1 MKGLKMKW
9 FGCLVLLFLAGQASA
24 QSLEPRFYSNAPK
37 GMNFLLGGYIY
48 SYGGLAFDPALAV
61 DDAKLHI
68 NTPVIAYAR
77 SLGFFGKSAKFD
89 IAVPYSYLSGT
100 ATQNGN
106 PIERDVDGF
115 NDPQFR
121 ASVNF
126 IGAPA
131 LSLKEFMAYQQDF
144 VMGASLKMT
153 APLGQY
159 DNTKLV
165 NIGQNRWSF
174 TPELGMSKTFG
185 PLILE
190 VAGAVTL
197 YTENDDVKGVT
208 LDQDAIYSMQ
218 AHLVYTF
225 PKQIWIALDG
235 TYYAG
240 GETTVG
246 GVEKDNPLSNT
257 RLGATLAFPVNKKSS
272 IKLYGSEGISKRTG
286 SDFTVVGAAWQYRWG
301 GGL

>member
-1 MKGLKMKW
+1 MKW
-9 FGCLVLLFLAGQASA
+9 LGVLVVLGLAGRAEA
-24 QSLEPRFYSNAPK
+24 QSMEPRFYSNAPK
-37 GMNFLLGGYIY
+37 GMNFLLGGYVY
-48 SYGGLAFDPALAV
+48 SHGGVAFDPALEL
-61 DDAKLHI
+61 DDANMNIHS
-68 NTPVIAYAR
+68 PVVAYAR
-77 SLGFFGKSAKFD
+77 SLDFFGKSAKFD
-89 IAVPYSYLSGT
+89 VVVPYSYLSGT

-106 PIERDVDGF
+106 PVSREVDGF

-131 LSLKEFMAYQQDF
+131 LSLKEFMAYQQNF

-159 DNTKLV
+159 DNSKLV
-165 NIGQNRWSF
+165 NIGQNRWSI
-174 TPELGMSKTFG
+174 TPELGMSKTLG

-190 VAGAVTL
+190 VAGSVSFFSN
-197 YTENDDVKGVT
+197 NDDAFGMT
-208 LDQDAIYSMQ
+208 LEQDPIYAVQ
-218 AHLVYTF
+218 GHLVYTL
-225 PKQIWIALDG
+225 PKAIWIALDA

-246 GVEKDNPLSNT
+246 GVEKDNTLGNS
-257 RLGATLAFPVNKKSS
+257 RLGATLALPVNKKNSL
-272 IKLYGSEGISKRTG
+272 KLYFSEGISKRTG
-286 SDFTVVGAAWQYRWG
+286 SDFTIAGVAWQYRWG

>member
-1 MKGLKMKW
+1 MGLIL
-9 FGCLVLLFLAGQASA
+9 GAAGSARAQA
-24 QSLEPRFYSNAPK
+24 LEPRFYSNAPV
-37 GMNFLLGGYIY
+37 GMNFALGGYIY
-48 SYGGLAFDPALAV
+48 SYGGVAFDPALEL

-100 ATQNGN
+100 ATQNGT
-106 PIERDVDGF
+106 PVSRTVDGF

-131 LSLKEFMAYQQDF
+131 LALKEFMEYQQNF

-153 APLGQY
+153 APFGQY

-185 PLILE
+185 PVILE
-190 VAGAVTL
+190 VAGAMTL
-197 YTENDDVKGVT
+197 FTQNDDVKGMT
-208 LDQDAIYSMQ
+208 LDQEPIYSVQ
-218 AHLVYTF
+218 GHLVYTF
-225 PKQIWIALDG
+225 PKQIWVALDS

-246 GVEKDNPLSNT
+246 GVEKDNELGNS
-257 RLGATLAFPVNKKSS
+257 RLGATVAFPVNKKNS
-272 IKLYGSEGISKRTG
+272 IKLYWSSGISKRTG
-286 SDFTVVGAAWQYRWG
+286 SDFDVYGVAWQVRWG

>member
-1 MKGLKMKW
+1 MAGKKILGVVM
-9 FGCLVLLFLAGQASA
+9 LLLAVDSGA
-24 QSLEPRFYSNAPK
+24 QSLEPRFYSNAPV
-37 GMNFLLGGYIY
+37 GMNFALGGYVH
-48 SYGGLAFDPALAV
+48 STGGLSFDPALDIDNAELDV
-61 DDAKLHI
+61 A
-68 NTPVIAYAR
+68 TPFIAYAR

-89 IAVPYSYLSGT
+89 VLVPYSFISGT
-100 ATQNGN
+100 ATQDGN
-106 PIERDVDGF
+106 LITRTVDGF

-131 LSLKEFMAYQQDF
+131 LTLEEFKDYQQNF
-144 VMGASLKMT
+144 VMGASFKAT

-165 NIGQNRWSF
+165 NVGLNRWSL

-190 VAGAVTL
+190 LAGAVTL
-197 YTENDDVKGVT
+197 YTDNDDLLGQKVE
-208 LDQDAIYSMQ
+208 QDPLYSVQ
-218 AHLVYTF
+218 GHLVYTF

-235 TYYAG
+235 TYYTG
-240 GETTVG
+240 GQSTVN
-246 GVEKDNPLSNT
+246 GVEKDNLLNNT
-257 RLGATLAFPVNKKSS
+257 RLGLTVAFPVNKKNS
-272 IKLYGSEGISKRTG
+272 IKLYASSGVSTRTG
-286 SDFTVVGAAWQYRWG
+286 SDFDIYGAAWQYRWG